1 MDRQRDIHDIYEIGR
16 STLQPL
22 GRAVGVR
29 PTTSGRAATKGR
41 VLYSTSTRQASG
53 RRSQEQHRGRVK
65 AVLCAVCDRW
75 WS

>member
-29 PTTSGRAATKGR
+29 PTTSGRAATK
-41 VLYSTSTRQASG
+41 
-53 RRSQEQHRGRVK
+53 
-65 AVLCAVCDRW
+65 
-75 WS
+75 